1 MHTHTAHLPVLMF
14 VYALSGHFWFNSTIL
29 LLFDMTCT
37 HTVVMRS
44 VWPLPGLTNSDTD
57 NNIEVRQRKKERK
70 KKRGRQRGE
79 REREGER
86 EGESE
91 GEMEDEVE
99 MGTRSGQGTKLVWLL
114 WNAVL
119 SAVEQ
124 GGVLECVRWLLW
136 NGRLEDRPKGLG
148 RGPAWMTCQV

>member
-1 MHTHTAHLPVLMF
+1 M
-14 VYALSGHFWFNSTIL
+14 
-29 LLFDMTCT
+29 
-37 HTVVMRS
+37 
-44 VWPLPGLTNSDTD
+44 
-57 NNIEVRQRKKERK
+57 
-70 KKRGRQRGE
+70 GE